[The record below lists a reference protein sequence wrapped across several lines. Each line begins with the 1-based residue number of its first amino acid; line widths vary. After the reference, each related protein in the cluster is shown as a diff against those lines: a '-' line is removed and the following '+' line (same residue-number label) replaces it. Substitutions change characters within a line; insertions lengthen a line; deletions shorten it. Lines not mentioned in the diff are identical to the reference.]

1 MRVTSYRFP
10 NEEWILAGTALL
22 VLAVVALAAGVSFCL
37 VPVFFLVFVLIAYW
51 MNRANHNALKQS
63 AYPVSLQ
70 RTPNL
75 ARIQQACLA
84 RLRPGQVEVFV
95 VRSNQLNAYTFGFDS
110 PQDIVLY
117 SALLEV
123 MDEDELRF
131 VLGHEMGHVALGHTW
146 LNTLLGGMA
155 GVPVTVGAAVIITL
169 AFRWWNRACEYSA
182 DRAGLLA
189 CGKPHKAISAL
200 IKLVAGD
207 IQSQAELQRALQVI
221 ERQDD
226 SVLNQLGETL
236 STHPMIAR
244 RIEQIRKYAATR
256 EYANLQAYMNG
267 KSLF

>member
-1 MRVTSYRFP
+1 MLLTSYRYP
-10 NEEWILAGTALL
+10 NEEWILAGTVLL
-22 VLAVVALAAGVSFCL
+22 VLAVAVLAAGVSFCL

-51 MNRANHNALKQS
+51 INRSNHNSLMQTGH
-63 AYPVSLQ
+63 PVSPE

-75 ARIQQACLA
+75 ARIEQACLD
-84 RLRPGQVEVFV
+84 RLKPGQVEVFI
-95 VRSNQLNAYTFGFDS
+95 VRSSQLNAYTFGFSS

-117 SALLEV
+117 SSLLEV

-155 GVPVTVGAAVIITL
+155 GVPVTLGAAVIVTL

-189 CGKPHKAISAL
+189 CGKPQKAISAL
-200 IKLVAGD
+200 IKLVAGSL
-207 IQSQAELQRALQVI
+207 QSQAELQRALQLI
-221 ERQDD
+221 EHQDD

-244 RIEQIRKYAATR
+244 RIEQIRKYAATA
-256 EYANLQAYMNG
+256 EYATLQAYVSTNT
-267 KSLF
+267 K

>member
-1 MRVTSYRFP
+1 M
-10 NEEWILAGTALL
+10 
-22 VLAVVALAAGVSFCL
+22 
-37 VPVFFLVFVLIAYW
+37 
-51 MNRANHNALKQS
+51 QS
-63 AYPVSLQ
+63 GYPVSPQ

-75 ARIQQACLA
+75 ARIKQVCLD
-84 RLRPGQVEVFV
+84 RLHPGQVEVFL
-95 VRSNQLNAYTFGFDS
+95 VRSSQLNAYTFGFNS

-117 SALLEV
+117 TSLLDV

-155 GVPVTVGAAVIITL
+155 GVPVTVGAAVLVTL

-189 CGKPHKAISAL
+189 CGKPQKAISAL
-200 IKLVAGD
+200 IKLVAGSQ
-207 IQSQAELQRALQVI
+207 QSQADLQRALQVI

-226 SVLNQLGETL
+226 SLLNQLGETL

-244 RIEQIRKYAATR
+244 RIEQIRKYTATT
-256 EYANLQAYMNG
+256 EYTELQAFMNG
-267 KSLF
+267 NRN

>member
-1 MRVTSYRFP
+1 MMRITSYRYP
-10 NEEWILAGTALL
+10 NEEWILTGTVLL
-22 VLAVVALAAGVSFCL
+22 VLAVAVLAAGVSFCL

-51 MNRANHNALKQS
+51 MNRANHNALMQS
-63 AYPVSLQ
+63 GHPVSPEH
-70 RTPNL
+70 TPNL
-75 ARIQQACLA
+75 ARIQQACLD
-84 RLRPGQVEVFV
+84 RLHPGQVDVYI
-95 VRSNQLNAYTFGFDS
+95 VRSSQLNAYTFGFNS

-117 SALLEV
+117 SSLLDV

-155 GVPVTVGAAVIITL
+155 GVPVTMGAAVIVTL

-189 CGKPHKAISAL
+189 CGKPQKAISAL
-200 IKLVAGD
+200 IKLVAGSV
-207 IQSQAELQRALQVI
+207 QSQAELQRALQVI
-221 ERQDD
+221 EREDD

-244 RIEQIRKYAATR
+244 RIQQIRKYAATSQ
-256 EYANLQAYMNG
+256 YAKLQAYVNG
-267 KSLF
+267 KI